1 MASALGE
8 RMKQLT
14 EGPILPS
21 LIALSVPVVL
31 ANVLQTG
38 YQLVDTFWVGRL
50 GAAAVAA
57 VSVSFPLVFLL
68 LSLGGGLAIAGSTF
82 VAQYAGARN
91 RRMVSHV
98 AAQTTLMVILA
109 SLVLTAGGYVLAPG
123 ILRLMGVEPAIMSDA
138 LGFMRISFVSVGPM
152 FVYTVF
158 QSVMRGIGEVKLP
171 LYVVVVTVALNFV
184 LNPLFIFG
192 WGPVPAGGVIGSA
205 YATLLTQT
213 LAAGIGL
220 AVLFGSQY
228 EIALQWAHFKPDLP
242 FIKRTF
248 MLGLPASIEQSSRAL
263 GLTVMTFLVASFGTL
278 AIATYGMGFRILSF
292 VIIPALGLSLA
303 TATLVGQ
310 NIGAGNLARAERS
323 AWLSAWFGFAVLSFV
338 GLSVFAF
345 APYIVRFFVPADAA
359 LIKEC
364 AYFTRLTAIAYG
376 FMGLQQALTGALRGA
391 GSMMSTMVLA
401 IVSLWVLQFPLAYI
415 LSKHTTLGLEGIW
428 WAFPVGNIIVTVVT
442 VLWFMQGSWKAIK
455 LTEEERRAEAV
466 AEEILVEEGQG

>member
-1 MASALGE
+1 MAGALSE

-50 GAAAVAA
+50 GANAVAA

-68 LSLGGGLAIAGSTF
+68 FSLGGGLAIAGSTF

-91 RRMVSHV
+91 PRMVSHV
-98 AAQTTLMVILA
+98 TAQTTLMVVIA
-109 SLVLTAGGYVLAPG
+109 SLVLTAAGYIAAPG
-123 ILRLMGVEPAIMSDA
+123 ILRLMGVEAAIMDDA
-138 LGFMRISFVSVGPM
+138 LGFMRISFVTVGPM

-158 QSVMRGIGEVKLP
+158 QAVMRGIGEVKLP
-171 LYVVVVTVALNFV
+171 LYIVGSTVALNFV

-205 YATLLTQT
+205 YATLLTQA
-213 LAAGIGL
+213 LSAGIGL
-220 AVLFGSQY
+220 AVLFGRKY
-228 EIALQWAHFKPDLP
+228 EIALQWTHFKPDFP

-278 AIATYGMGFRILSF
+278 AIASYGMGFRILTF
-292 VIIPALGLSLA
+292 IILPSLGLSLA

-310 NIGAGNLARAERS
+310 NIGARNLDRAEQS
-323 AWLSAWFGFAVLSFV
+323 AWLSAWLGFGVLSFV
-338 GLSVFAF
+338 GLLVFVFA
-345 APYIVRFFVPADAA
+345 PNIVRIFVPADAA
-359 LIKEC
+359 LIREC
-364 AYFTRLTAIAYG
+364 SYFTRLASIAYG
-376 FMGLQQALTGALRGA
+376 FIGLQQALTGALRGA
-391 GSMMSTMVLA
+391 GAMLSTMVLA

-415 LSKHTTLGLEGIW
+415 LSKHTSLGLEGIW
-428 WAFPVGNIIVTVVT
+428 WAFPIGNTIVTGIT
-442 VLWFMQGSWKAIK
+442 VLWFMRGSWKAIR
-455 LTEEERRAEAV
+455 LTDAERRTEAV
-466 AEEILVEEGQG
+466 TEEILVEEGQG

>member
-1 MASALGE
+1 MAGALSE

-38 YQLVDTFWVGRL
+38 FQLVDTFWVGRL
-50 GAAAVAA
+50 GANAVAA

-68 LSLGGGLAIAGSTF
+68 LSLGGGLAIAAATF

-98 AAQTTLMVILA
+98 TAQTTLMVILA
-109 SLVLTAGGYVLAPG
+109 SLVLTTGGYIAAPG
-123 ILRLMGVEPAIMSDA
+123 ILQLMGVDAAITDDA

-158 QSVMRGIGEVKLP
+158 QAVMRGIGEVKLP
-171 LYVVVVTVALNFV
+171 LYIVAVTLVFNFI

-220 AVLFGSQY
+220 MVLFGHKY
-228 EIALQWAHFKPDLP
+228 EIALQWTHFKPDLP

-263 GLTVMTFLVASFGTL
+263 ALTVMTFLVATFGTL
-278 AIATYGMGFRILSF
+278 AIASYGMGIRILTF
-292 VIIPALGLSLA
+292 FIIPALGLSLA

-310 NIGAGNLARAERS
+310 NIGAGNLDRAERS
-323 AWLSAWFGFAVLSFV
+323 AWLSAWLGFGVLSFA
-338 GLSVFAF
+338 GLLVFVFA
-345 APYIVRFFVPADAA
+345 PHIVRFFVPADAA

-364 AYFTRLTAIAYG
+364 SYFTRLTAVAYG
-376 FMGLQQALTGALRGA
+376 FIGLQQALTGALRGA
-391 GSMMSTMVLA
+391 GAMLSTMVLA

-415 LSKHTTLGLEGIW
+415 LSKHTSLGLEGIW
-428 WAFPVGNIIVTVVT
+428 WALPVSNIIATAVTM
-442 VLWFMQGSWKAIK
+442 LWFMHGSWKVIR
-455 LTEEERRAEAV
+455 LTEEERQVEAV
-466 AEEILVEEGQG
+466 TEEILVEEGQG